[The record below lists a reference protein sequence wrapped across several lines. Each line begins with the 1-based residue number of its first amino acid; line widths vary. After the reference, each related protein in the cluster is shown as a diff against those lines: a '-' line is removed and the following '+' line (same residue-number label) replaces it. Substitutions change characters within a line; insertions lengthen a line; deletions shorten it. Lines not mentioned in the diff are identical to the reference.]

1 MKRNAIAVIWVV
13 WVASF
18 ASADDPS
25 KPARPRPATKN
36 ARPAAKDEPPPCAH
50 MAAPKAR
57 PSARRAQP
65 RSMPEM
71 FDRMMVD
78 MSRDPANG
86 FAGTMREQQAAAVRS
101 TPITAAE
108 ERRMGRAQRDAY
120 LRAAR
125 ARGYTVRE
133 VARDTDYLK
142 ALVAKFSRRMKNAAR
157 YPEIEVTLVDAPMAD
172 GQSFPGGFLVFT
184 TALLDEP
191 DEATVSGVVAH
202 ELAHLDRGHLNEY
215 ARRDKFANNAF
226 TFGPEMMANPAVMMN
241 RGMALGSVM
250 MDPFRPEH
258 EHEADCVATTWLYQE
273 GYSPHGLAD
282 FFTRMNR
289 RLRDQPDNP
298 FWKVGRSHPYSL
310 ARREAVLERLTQL
323 QRWKAR
329 DDLKLYA
336 GNLKERIAKD

>member
-1 MKRNAIAVIWVV
+1 
-13 WVASF
+13 
-18 ASADDPS
+18 
-25 KPARPRPATKN
+25 
-36 ARPAAKDEPPPCAH
+36 
-50 MAAPKAR
+50 
-57 PSARRAQP
+57 
-65 RSMPEM
+65 MPEM
-71 FDRMMVD
+71 FDQMMGD

-86 FAGTMREQQAAAVRS
+86 FAGTMREQQTAAIRA
-101 TPITAAE
+101 TTITAAE
-108 ERRMGRAQRDAY
+108 ERRLGRAQRDAY

-125 ARGYTVRE
+125 AKGYTVRE

-142 ALVAKFSRRMKNAAR
+142 ALVAKFSKRMKNGAR
-157 YPEIEVTLVDAPMAD
+157 YPDLEVTLVDAPMAD
-172 GQSFPGGFLVFT
+172 GQSFPGGFLIFT

-191 DEATVSGVVAH
+191 DEATVAGVVAH

-226 TFGPEMMANPAVMMN
+226 QFGPGMMTNPAAMMN

-310 ARREAVLERLTQL
+310 ARRGAVLDRLTQL

-329 DDLKLYA
+329 GDLKLYVA
-336 GNLKERIAKD
+336 NLKDRVAKD